1 MNKLHQSKRTLLQ
14 LQNLF
19 YNCYEVSHFRDL
31 DLHRAQKCSISQNDP
46 NSRYLWAFG
55 WVNLQQRTSPQGTEK
70 TIIIHTPSN
79 LLLLDK
85 ALSVKST
92 SIVPFLLCNIYI
104 FVKPFILKRISGF
117 FIPVHSCLLTASSQ
131 IYAKEKNAKCQIFM

>member
-1 MNKLHQSKRTLLQ
+1 M
-14 LQNLF
+14 
-19 YNCYEVSHFRDL
+19 SHFRNL
-31 DLHRAQKCSISQNDP
+31 DLPYAQKCSISQNRP

-55 WVNLQQRTSPQGTEK
+55 WVNLQRRTSLQSTEK
-70 TIIIHTPSN
+70 TTAIHTPSN
-79 LLLLDK
+79 LLLSDK

-92 SIVPFLLCNIYI
+92 SIVQSLLCNIYI

-117 FIPVHSCLLTASSQ
+117 FIPVHNCLLTASKQ